1 MRRREFCLWLSAVT
15 AMDLLSAKAQKP
27 GKPVIGCL
35 ALGSFQDGRKT
46 FDWVR
51 RGLAETG
58 FVEGRDFDVELRVA
72 DYQAERLRELAADLV
87 ARNVAIIVA
96 LTTPSTAAAE
106 AITKSVPI
114 VFFTGVDPV
123 ANGFVSSLN
132 ATPRAF
138 SRSVQLWARSGLS
151 CCTKSL
157 RRQMSSRS

>member
-58 FVEGRDFDVELRVA
+58 FIEGRDFDVELRVA

-96 LTTPSTAAAE
+96 LTTPSTAAAQ
-106 AITKSVPI
+106 AIGSDR
-114 VFFTGVDPV
+114 VFHG
-123 ANGFVSSLN
+123 
-132 ATPRAF
+132 
-138 SRSVQLWARSGLS
+138 SRSRRQRFRQQSQPSRRKRHGHFHARSNPGHEAA
-151 CCTKSL
+151 
-157 RRQMSSRS
+157 